1 MLLSK
6 ITHTLENQYIFRH
19 TRAIDR
25 TDDDFE
31 ILSVKMYS
39 QTEFG
44 QQGSL
49 LCWYGGSKDFDW
61 DNHESDGLNVNAFLF
76 GFQNFLEFYTTPS
89 KVVGVRKL
97 VLYTP
102 RDDWSGWENLVI
114 EEIEYEGGEADDEDI
129 DFEELIVG
137 LLGKKYE
144 IKKVSEDSLKKYFD
158 E

>member
-1 MLLSK
+1 
-6 ITHTLENQYIFRH
+6 
-19 TRAIDR
+19 
-25 TDDDFE
+25 
-31 ILSVKMYS
+31 
-39 QTEFG
+39 
-44 QQGSL
+44 
-49 LCWYGGSKDFDW
+49 
-61 DNHESDGLNVNAFLF
+61 
-76 GFQNFLEFYTTPS
+76 
-89 KVVGVRKL
+89 L

-114 EEIEYEGGEADDEDI
+114 EEIEYEGDEADDEDI